1 VLSPLPLAAQSATAA
16 GSRLLLSLKRE
27 RVIDGSGRGDR
38 GCRRSTL
45 PPWDGRTTNS
55 LCRDNCAR
63 GWFSAGPAQ
72 QKEHPVKKYLVGI
85 GVVVLVGFGIG
96 GYAIAHDEDAP
107 ANASTDVLSP
117 AAYRDRIDGVCMR
130 VGRLYEENQGE
141 AQGAKDR
148 RGIDPYVVLAEG
160 LEQEIARVEALG
172 TPPSYIAFQQRLI
185 GLAEQQANLLR
196 SLGNGG
202 HGEDLGPQIE
212 QVDTEIEAL
221 FVEQGGFEVCG
232 QE

>member
-1 VLSPLPLAAQSATAA
+1 M
-16 GSRLLLSLKRE
+16 
-27 RVIDGSGRGDR
+27 
-38 GCRRSTL
+38 
-45 PPWDGRTTNS
+45 
-55 LCRDNCAR
+55 
-63 GWFSAGPAQ
+63 
-72 QKEHPVKKYLVGI
+72 KKHLVGI

-96 GYAIAHDEDAP
+96 GYAIAQDEGADPQQKVGPSATNSSP
-107 ANASTDVLSP
+107 DVLSA

-130 VGRLYEENQGE
+130 VGRLYEKQGE
-141 AQGAKDR
+141 EGQGAKDR
-148 RGIDPYVVLAEG
+148 PGIDPYVVLARG

-172 TPPSYIAFQQRLI
+172 TPPSYVAFEKRLV

-202 HGEDLGPQIE
+202 DGEVIGPQTE